1 MKKSLLL
8 ILLSGISL
16 NAWVQDEPAKQVTTG
31 GANANAYAKG
41 NWRMPLMQN
50 LRFGF
55 YSTEFNDV
63 KYSNESN
70 LDLNL
75 RTDYFIADGWAIGAG
90 VDLSLGKTELKNVDV
105 ETRETDW
112 EADVSVL
119 YGMPIQ
125 GNHMYW
131 NIRLGFGI
139 GGDKFKD
146 KTPSNTTE
154 DKLDF
159 IRYGLTTGLDIRSGN
174 SNVFLN
180 PWIGYNIYNKN
191 YDNDDEEDFN
201 TLSFGLRLVS
211 SMACREYSCDHRTN
225 CNLSRSMY
233 NQGRS
238 FIGYTT
244 KGMFSFGG
252 YEVTE
257 ANNAGSFEGNY
268 NEGHVRLDYN
278 YFIINNLALG
288 AMGMFQ
294 YVKDKSDDFDFES
307 TRRSFSI
314 GPKITGHVPVDNCWR
329 NLFGEVGVAFGSA
342 KDESKSGSFNSEQEE
357 SLTNLWGGIGYNF
370 VISPNLSFTPI
381 ADYVSRKS
389 KDKDTDAESKTTGL
403 NVRFGL
409 RYMF

>member
-16 NAWVQDEPAKQVTTG
+16 IAWVQNDAAKQATT

-63 KYSNESN
+63 KYSKESN

-75 RTDYFIADGWAIGAG
+75 QADYFVADGWAIGAG
-90 VDLSLGKTELKNVDV
+90 LNFSLGKTELENVDV
-105 ETRETDW
+105 ESKETDW

-119 YGMPIQ
+119 YGMPIK
-125 GNHMYW
+125 GNELYW
-131 NIRLGFGI
+131 NVRLGFGF
-139 GGDKFKD
+139 GGEKDKD

-154 DKLDF
+154 DKLNY
-159 IRYGLTTGLDIRSGN
+159 IKYGLTTGLDIRNGN
-174 SNVFLN
+174 SNVFIN
-180 PWIGYNIYNKN
+180 PWIGYDIKNIN
-191 YDNDDEEDFN
+191 YENDDEEDLNRF
-201 TLSFGLRLVS
+201 SFGVRLVS
-211 SMACREYSCDHRTN
+211 SMACREYTCDHKTN
-225 CNLSRSMY
+225 CNLSRNMY

-244 KGMFSFGG
+244 KGMFSFGSS
-252 YEVTE
+252 EFTE
-257 ANNAGSFEGNY
+257 ANNAGSDEVKQNA
-268 NEGHVRLDYN
+268 GHIRFDYN
-278 YFIINNLALG
+278 YFIINNVALG

-294 YVKDKSDDFDFES
+294 YAKDKGDDVDFEFS
-307 TRRSFSI
+307 SRSFSI
-314 GPKITGHVPVDNCWR
+314 GPKVTAHLPVENCWR
-329 NLFGEVGVAFGSA
+329 NFFGEVGVAFGSS
-342 KDESKSGSFNSEQEE
+342 KVESKSGTFSSEQEE
-357 SLTNLWGGIGYNF
+357 SLTNFWGGVGYNF
-370 VISPNLSFTPI
+370 VVSPNLSFTPI

-389 KDKDTDAESKTTGL
+389 KDKDTDGEAKTTGV

-409 RYMF
+409 RYIF